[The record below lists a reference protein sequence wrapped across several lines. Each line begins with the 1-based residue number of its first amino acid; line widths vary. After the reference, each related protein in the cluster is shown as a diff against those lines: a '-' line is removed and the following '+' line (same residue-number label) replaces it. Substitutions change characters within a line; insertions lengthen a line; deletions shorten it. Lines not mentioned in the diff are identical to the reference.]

1 MTTLLTLPVLTAIV
15 ALLSKAVVLISLLGH
30 LIF

>member
-1 MTTLLTLPVLTAIV
+1 MATLLTLPVLTTIV
-15 ALLSKAVVLISLLGH
+15 ALLTKAIVLISLLGH